1 MRSLPLL
8 ALAVLA
14 APVHAG
20 AQGIAVPVRCTG
32 ACPAAQALP
41 RTLLGDSVLVSA
53 DVKSD
58 GSTTYVN
65 HRFHN
70 PMGWEVDGA
79 FFFPLPNDAT
89 VTGASVFDGTELK
102 QYGEWSTPG
111 ESRRMLEAIVRARRG
126 SPLQAYRGRNVVHV
140 RIPSIPAHGSVGLKL
155 QYAQPPHTEGERL
168 IYTYPL
174 SAGAG
179 EVPFSH
185 IALTAQVTTA
195 HGFGSISSPSHAM
208 EVRAGTEMGR
218 CPPAARCGYTGVPSR
233 RVKVVTLTAGAE
245 AAARDFR
252 LEYTPLERSGPAEP
266 PIPGR
271 S

>member
-14 APVHAG
+14 APVHVG

-41 RTLLGDSVLVSA
+41 RILLGDSVGVSA

-70 PMGWEVDGA
+70 STGGEIDGA
-79 FFFPLPNDAT
+79 FFFPLPDDAT

-111 ESRRMLEAIVRARRG
+111 ESRRMLDSIVRASRG
-126 SPLQAYRGRNVVHV
+126 SPLRVYRGRNVVHV

-155 QYAQPPHTEGERL
+155 GYTQPSHGEAGAL
-168 IYTYPL
+168 AYDYPL

-179 EVPFSH
+179 EVPFTH
-185 IALTAQVTTA
+185 FALTAQVTTA
-195 HGFGSISSPSHAM
+195 RGFGSISSSSHVV

-252 LEYTPLERSGPAEP
+252 LEYTPLEQSGPAEP
-266 PIPGR
+266 PMPGR